1 MSEYHKFMKRLGVT
15 FKKIAYGIGILVL
28 LVIIVNFQQRISEMN
43 HLEGQLKL
51 IQAQGTA
58 VMRTQESLLTQVAY
72 ATSDEAVKQ
81 WAYSE
86 GRWYLE
92 NETPIIILPAGN
104 VTPTPEPISQTA
116 SQKVENWKIWW
127 ELFFGQKN

>member
-1 MSEYHKFMKRLGVT
+1 MNRLGVT
-15 FKKIAYGIGILVL
+15 FKKIAYGFGILI
-28 LVIIVNFQQRISEMN
+28 LVVILVNFQQRISEMN

-51 IQAQGTA
+51 IQTQGTA
-58 VMRTQESLLTQVAY
+58 VMHTQESLLTQVAY
-72 ATSDEAVKQ
+72 ATSDEAVKK

-92 NETPIIILPAGN
+92 NETPIILLPAGN
-104 VTPTPEPISQTA
+104 ATPTPES
-116 SQKVENWKIWW
+116 VEQSPAAEVDNWQVWW